1 MSARPLPAGDPA
13 SQALL
18 EQILESAAEMLGD
31 ITPATLELYYARYP
45 LARQAFVE
53 HGCGYTQRLELEMVD
68 SALYCLMIWFAR
80 PLEVDIIYSD
90 AVPHHELLNIPA
102 EFFVGLQEALVD
114 VIDQTVASADWE
126 SKTLLAQMKC
136 QMISLIN
143 SCSIQQLLVL
153 RQDTVIG

>member
-1 MSARPLPAGDPA
+1 MSARSLPAGDPA

-18 EQILESAAEMLGD
+18 EQILERAAEVLGD

-68 SALYCLMIWFAR
+68 SALYCLMIWFVR

-102 EFFVGLQEALVD
+102 AFFAGLQEALVD
-114 VIDQTVASADWE
+114 VIDQTLASTDSE
-126 SKTLLAQMKC
+126 SKTLLAQMKN

-143 SCSIQQLLVL
+143 SYSFRQALVL
-153 RQDTVIG
+153 RQDIVVD